1 VDVAAINWR
10 KRQLLLGEC
19 KWGVNPVGRSVLTEL
34 VERKT
39 PLVRKALPN
48 EGEDWT
54 VHYAFFARKG
64 FTEAAL
70 AAGQTHQAIMVDL
83 ASLDAG
89 LST

>member
-1 VDVAAINWR
+1 
-10 KRQLLLGEC
+10 LLGEC

-39 PLVRKALPN
+39 PFVHKALPN
-48 EGEDWT
+48 ERQDWT
-54 VHYAFFARKG
+54 IHYALFARQG

-70 AAGQTHQAIMVDL
+70 AAGQAYQTMMVDL

-89 LST
+89 LSA